1 MHARCVQV
9 YPRVAAE
16 LLRAGVTLHCDA
28 ESIAIARD
36 AAGRAGVAPSAVVPA
51 EEADFRHEWLSLH
64 ISVGVV
70 PDVRAAADWVNS
82 HGSHHTDV
90 IVTEDPAAARTFLDS
105 VDSAGVYHNASSRFA
120 DGYRYG
126 FGAEVGIS
134 TNRVHARGPVGLE
147 GLLTYKYKL
156 VGGGHVVTQFVGG
169 GAGGKG
175 GSVEIATFR
184 RPTRLPA
191 RRQRAETGDEDTLV
205 RCRINRNLPGRPQIT
220 PLARSAARALNC
232 SSGRAGSRTRG

>member
-1 MHARCVQV
+1 MQSRRLPRPQV
-9 YPRVAAE
+9 YPRVATE
-16 LLRAGVTLHCDA
+16 LLRAGVALHCDE
-28 ESIAIARD
+28 ESIAAARD
-36 AAGRAGVAPSAVVPA
+36 AAARAGVAPSAVVPA
-51 EEADFRHEWLSLH
+51 VDADFRREWLSLH
-64 ISVGVV
+64 MSVAVV

-90 IVTEDPAAARTFLDS
+90 IVTGDAAAARAFLDR

-156 VGGGHVVTQFVGG
+156 VGGGHVVGQF
-169 GAGGKG
+169 AGGKG
-175 GSVEIATFR
+175 GSVEVAGET
-184 RPTRLPA
+184 LPA
-191 RRQRAETGDEDTLV
+191 LGFTHRD
-205 RCRINRNLPGRPQIT
+205 LPLT
-220 PLARSAARALNC
+220 TDADNDDSAA
-232 SSGRAGSRTRG
+232 T